1 MTAPLPLVPAP
12 VSQGFAMPPLE
23 RLPAM
28 KVEAMSA
35 AQRQAAEALIA
46 GPRKAV
52 FGPFIP
58 LMRSPELMSRV
69 GQVGEYLR
77 FDSVLDVRVRE
88 LTMCLVARHVSNQF
102 EWLMHAPLAL
112 KAGVP
117 QASLDAIA
125 EGRYPHSTAADE
137 AAAVDLATELL
148 LHHGV
153 SDASY
158 AAALGVFG
166 EQGVVELTTLIG
178 YFAMVCW
185 VMNVARTPTDNK
197 PGFSPL
203 TAFPA

>member
-1 MTAPLPLVPAP
+1 MPSTHPTAPVI
-12 VSQGFAMPPLE
+12 QGFAVPTHE
-23 RLPAM
+23 RLPMLATD
-28 KVEAMSA
+28 AMSA
-35 AQRQAAEALIA
+35 AQREAADALIA

-58 LMRSPELMSRV
+58 LLRSPELMSRV
-69 GQVGEYLR
+69 GKVGEYLR
-77 FDSVLDVRVRE
+77 FDSVLEVRIRE
-88 LTMCLVARHVSNQF
+88 LVMCLVARHVSNQF

-125 EGRYPHSTAADE
+125 EGRYPHSTAPDE
-137 AAAVDLATELL
+137 AAAVDLVTELL
-148 LHHGV
+148 QHHGV
-153 SDASY
+153 SDSSY

-166 EQGVVELTTLIG
+166 EQGVVELSTLVG

-197 PGFSPL
+197 PGFAPL
-203 TAFPA
+203 AAFPA